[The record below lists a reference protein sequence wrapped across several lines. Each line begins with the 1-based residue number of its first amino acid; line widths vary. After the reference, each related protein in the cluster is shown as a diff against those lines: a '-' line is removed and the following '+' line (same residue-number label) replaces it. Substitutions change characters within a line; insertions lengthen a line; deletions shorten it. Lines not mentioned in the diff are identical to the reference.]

1 MALCLK
7 AKRALPLL
15 IESHSLLLWE
25 ALTGCSVQLQH
36 LSRAAGL
43 GLMLAIPA
51 QANGVCREA
60 VSHSIL
66 LFDTVGYKVGEPA
79 QAALAICLHRS
90 HRILSDPLGS
100 TLPPLEL

>member
-7 AKRALPLL
+7 AKRAQSLL
-15 IESHSLLLWE
+15 IDSHSLLLWE
-25 ALTGCSVQLQH
+25 ALTGCTVQLKH
-36 LSRAAGL
+36 LSRAVGP

-51 QANGVCREA
+51 QANGVCGEA

-66 LFDTVGYKVGEPA
+66 LFDTVGCKVGGAA

-100 TLPPLEL
+100 SLLPQL

>member
-7 AKRALPLL
+7 AKRALL

-36 LSRAAGL
+36 LSRAAGP